1 MKPFTF
7 YVTQGI
13 WPLRLEPYHQLLKS
27 MGGLPGGEESDLLL
41 LPGGSDWGMRIE
53 RDLAE
58 REIYDYYTRKGNKIL
73 GICRGAQLHCLFSGG
88 ELINHL
94 PDWNESL
101 MHTTV
106 NGDWLG
112 QSSFHGITDGKNHLL
127 INSRHHQGF
136 VDIPGSQTVWRSRDG
151 LAEGGFDEK
160 CFWTQWHPEHEDM
173 VRTAAQ
179 EKFKSDFNDW
189 FWR

>member
-1 MKPFTF
+1 
-7 YVTQGI
+7 
-13 WPLRLEPYHQLLKS
+13 
-27 MGGLPGGEESDLLL
+27 
-41 LPGGSDWGMRIE
+41 
-53 RDLAE
+53 
-58 REIYDYYTRKGNKIL
+58 
-73 GICRGAQLHCLFSGG
+73 
-88 ELINHL
+88 
-94 PDWNESL
+94 

-136 VDIPGSQTVWRSRDG
+136 TDIPGSQTVWRSRDG
-151 LAEGGFDEK
+151 LAEAGFDEK